1 MPFRCEAKGHH
12 SFVIGQKTGHIS
24 GRDGIFRSHGQ
35 KIGPFPGR
43 HSSRRN
49 EPLGCSSRSLL
60 RIAGWP
66 LPAMVP
72 YITHS
77 AHLDQKS
84 GNSLPRCVHFQ
95 PFWWIFHTPWRKNSD
110 FFAKVYKNGLPMWIE
125 RPYLYAFS
133 TGTWMIVNH
142 FSGSSWFHIPSTYE

>member
-1 MPFRCEAKGHH
+1 MPFRCETKGHH
-12 SFVIGQKTGHIS
+12 SFCSRPENRPYFWPRWHFSIA
-24 GRDGIFRSHGQ
+24 RPENR
-35 KIGPFPGR
+35 PFSWPAL
-43 HSSRRN
+43 SRRS
-49 EPLGCSSRSLL
+49 EPFGCSSRSLL

-66 LPAMVP
+66 SPAMVP